1 MSGRK
6 KIKIMIVEDEQDLLN
21 LYKDYLKNKGY
32 MVLVTNTTATHILDD
47 YLEFRPDLIILDYR
61 LPGGKNGIDAAKD
74 ILIPYPMV
82 SILLTTAYESIK
94 DVFNNEELFR
104 GKRIELV
111 VKPVKLSIL
120 DKLIQEISR

>member
-1 MSGRK
+1 SGRK

>member
-1 MSGRK
+1 
-6 KIKIMIVEDEQDLLN
+6 MIVEDEQDLLN
-21 LYKDYLKNKGY
+21 LYRDYLKNKGY
-32 MVLVTNTTATHILDD
+32 VITVTNTTATHILDD

-74 ILIPYPMV
+74 ILISYPMV
-82 SILLTTAYESIK
+82 SILLTTAYKSVK

-104 GKRIELV
+104 DKRIELV
-111 VKPVKLSIL
+111 VKPIKLNVL